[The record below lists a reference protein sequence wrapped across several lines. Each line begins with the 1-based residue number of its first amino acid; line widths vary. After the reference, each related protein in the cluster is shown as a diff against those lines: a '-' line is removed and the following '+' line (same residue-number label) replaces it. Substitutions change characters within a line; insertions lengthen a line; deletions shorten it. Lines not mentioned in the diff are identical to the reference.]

1 MKYFSWYDL
10 IKRELFNYYYNKINI
25 FMDVVYES
33 GIVYF
38 LRDKVFNVIQ
48 IILLENVK
56 VVIIG

>member
-38 LRDKVFNVIQ
+38 LRDKVFNVI
-48 IILLENVK
+48 
-56 VVIIG
+56 